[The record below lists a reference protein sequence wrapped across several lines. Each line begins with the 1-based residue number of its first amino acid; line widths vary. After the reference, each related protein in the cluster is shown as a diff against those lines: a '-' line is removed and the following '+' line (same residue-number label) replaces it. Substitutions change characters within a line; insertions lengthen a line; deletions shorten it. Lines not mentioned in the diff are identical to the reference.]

1 MKQGRLSVCLVL
13 ISLVFLLP
21 MFAQVATTTSYD
33 SIMIDNFDQVENVD
47 WVWYVQGSRYIA
59 EGYPRMQ
66 YFEGAPNSVKYL
78 QKDGVVGKVL
88 GVEAAFNRKGDNWLE
103 IYPAK
108 KDANGKY
115 QQFNLDLKG
124 DVDHIDVW
132 VWGAGYP
139 YNLDLLLRDADG
151 RVHSLPMTK
160 LSYIGWKNIKTYI
173 PGWLIQRSRY
183 RAGAKTL
190 RFVGFRIRTEPYA
203 PVDIF
208 TVYFDQLKYLSN
220 TFADIYDGYDFDTK
234 VFDEKGAGL

>member
-13 ISLVFLLP
+13 VSLMFLLP

-33 SIMIDNFDQVENVD
+33 SIMIDDFDQVENVD
-47 WVWYVQGSRYIA
+47 WNWYVQASRYSN
-59 EGYPRMQ
+59 GDPKMQ

-78 QKDGVVGKVL
+78 QKEGVTGKVL
-88 GVEAAFNRKGDNWLE
+88 GVEAAFNKKGDNWLE

-108 KDANGKY
+108 KDANGKM

-139 YNLDLLLRDADG
+139 YHLDLLLRDADG
-151 RVHSLPMTK
+151 RVHSIPMTK

-173 PGWLIQRSRY
+173 PKWMIQRSRY
-183 RAGAKTL
+183 RSGAKTL
-190 RFVGFRIRTEPYA
+190 SFVGFRIKTEPFA

-208 TVYFDQLKYLSN
+208 TIYFDQLKYLSN
-220 TFADIYDGYDFDTK
+220 TFADIYDGYDFDSK

>member
-108 KDANGKY
+108 KDVK
-115 QQFNLDLKG
+115 
-124 DVDHIDVW
+124 
-132 VWGAGYP
+132 
-139 YNLDLLLRDADG
+139 R
-151 RVHSLPMTK
+151 RK
-160 LSYIGWKNIKTYI
+160 LH
-173 PGWLIQRSRY
+173 R
-183 RAGAKTL
+183 
-190 RFVGFRIRTEPYA
+190 
-203 PVDIF
+203 
-208 TVYFDQLKYLSN
+208 
-220 TFADIYDGYDFDTK
+220 
-234 VFDEKGAGL
+234 